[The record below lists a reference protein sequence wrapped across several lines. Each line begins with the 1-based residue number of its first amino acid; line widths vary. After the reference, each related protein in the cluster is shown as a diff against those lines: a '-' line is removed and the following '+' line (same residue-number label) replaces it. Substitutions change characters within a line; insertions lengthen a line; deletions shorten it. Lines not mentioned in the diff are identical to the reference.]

1 MRLKVTGGKNVSIPI
16 GTEGKCSAKDAEK
29 RIKEIDSIMK
39 SLNEERSTLRKV
51 VFYSKTK
58 FTEGQL
64 VRHSMYGV
72 GIINYSHTDLS
83 DWWKFTPYKKDGTMS
98 GRSFYVYNESEISP
112 ASEKD
117 IPKPREV

>member
-1 MRLKVTGGKNVSIPI
+1 MRLKVTGKNVSIPL
-16 GTEGKCSAKDAEK
+16 GTEGKCSAKGAEK

-39 SLNEERSTLRKV
+39 SLSEERDSLRKA

-64 VRHSMYGV
+64 VHHSTYGV
-72 GIINYSHTDLS
+72 GIINYSRTDLS
-83 DWWKFTPYKKDGTMS
+83 DWWKLTPYKKDGTLS